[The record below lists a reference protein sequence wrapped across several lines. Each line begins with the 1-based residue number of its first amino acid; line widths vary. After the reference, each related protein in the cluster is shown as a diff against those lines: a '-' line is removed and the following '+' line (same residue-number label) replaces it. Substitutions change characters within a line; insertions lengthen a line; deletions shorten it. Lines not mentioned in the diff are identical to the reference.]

1 MKKLLFLLPLLYLNL
16 MQAQKNVTKESLL
29 NDKYITWVGEYELNL
44 PFDLIFKNLTID
56 PVMNYQQLSEIM
68 SYRDYRF
75 SDVYSDSFI
84 KTLNV
89 ENMGITR
96 LKEMDLNTSFAYV
109 LAKSAKDAKTVAYK
123 DAALS
128 QKFNPDE
135 IEKYF
140 YMTDTLMLIN
150 PETMVETTTTVKN
163 NLNPDNIPYC
173 KAKLLVYYDA
183 KNLSYNIICT
193 AIAPMIDIID
203 YGGNYVNTLPFFWIP
218 VYNYQSTLDY
228 SSSNI
233 NYAINTR
240 ISLDFNK
247 ADVVKSIDKP
257 IDALFNFIEGVR
269 KTPSKHEIY
278 TTQIGLDSQ
287 LYKIEDLKNFGIRV
301 DTVVVIDPETGNYVN
316 EVVLNYLEKENF
328 PGQIRFEMNWYWDRK
343 EQKLKTTTL
352 SFAPII
358 DIIDNEG
365 VKVATTPAFYK
376 KVCKGKVYRPQW
388 EFR

>member
-1 MKKLLFLLPLLYLNL
+1 MKKLLFLLPLLCLNL
-16 MQAQKNVTKESLL
+16 IQAQKNVTKESLL
-29 NDKYITWVGEYELNL
+29 NNKDISWVGEYELTL
-44 PFDLIFKNLTID
+44 PFDLIFKNLMLD
-56 PVMNYQQLSEIM
+56 PAMHNLQLSEIM

-84 KTLNV
+84 KTLNI

-96 LKEMDLNTSFAYV
+96 LKEMDLNTSFAYF
-109 LAKSAKDAKTVAYK
+109 LAKSVKDAKTLAYK
-123 DAALS
+123 DDALS
-128 QKFNPDE
+128 QKINPDE

-150 PETMVETTTTVKN
+150 PETMVETTVSVKN
-163 NLNPDNIPYC
+163 KLNPDNIPFC
-173 KAKLLVYYDA
+173 KAKLLVYYDS
-183 KNLSYNIICT
+183 KNLNYNIVCT
-193 AIAPMIDIID
+193 SIAPMIDIINNSGD
-203 YGGNYVNTLPFFWIP
+203 YVNTVALFWIP
-218 VYNYQSTLDY
+218 VFNYQSTLDY
-228 SSSNI
+228 SNSNI

-257 IDALFNFIEGVR
+257 IDAIFNFIEGVR

-278 TTQIGLDSQ
+278 ASQIGLDTQ
-287 LYKIEDLKNFGIRV
+287 LYKIEDLKNFGNTI
-301 DTVVVIDPETGNYVN
+301 DTVVVIDPETGKYVN
-316 EVVLNYLEKENF
+316 KPVINYLTKENF

-358 DIIDNEG
+358 DIFDSEG
-365 VKVATTPAFYK
+365 VKITTTPAFYK
-376 KVCKGKVYRPQW
+376 KVCKGKVHRPQW
-388 EFR
+388 EYR